1 MSLDAERRPQLF
13 LIFGGPGA
21 GKGTQASLL
30 SQSLGVPH
38 ISSGDLLREHQR
50 RDTQNVM
57 SSGELLPD
65 DLVTRVV
72 MARLEQPDAA
82 QGAIL
87 DGFPRTVVQA
97 RALDAWLELR
107 GRAIRAAFYLD
118 VPPDE
123 LVSRIV
129 NRREISHRGD
139 DNAAVAERRVAIFNR
154 EMPPILE
161 HYAAHGQLYR
171 IDGAQPV
178 DLIHQQIIQALEGR
192 QNSIRHDND
201 RPSSAVN

>member
-1 MSLDAERRPQLF
+1 MPPERENRPQLI

-30 SQSLGVPH
+30 SQLLGVPH

-72 MARLEQPDAA
+72 LARLEQPDAA
-82 QGAIL
+82 RGAIL
-87 DGFPRTVVQA
+87 DGFPRTVAQA
-97 RALDAWLELR
+97 RTLDTWLEQHGGAL
-107 GRAIRAAFYLD
+107 RAALYLD

-123 LVSRIV
+123 LVARIV
-129 NRREISHRGD
+129 GRQESSHRRD
-139 DNAAVAERRVAIFNR
+139 DNAAVAERRVQIFNH

-161 HYAAHGQLYR
+161 HYAAHGQLQR

-178 DLIHQQIIQALEGR
+178 ERIHAQIVQALGSPAPTD
-192 QNSIRHDND
+192 Q
-201 RPSSAVN
+201 

>member
-1 MSLDAERRPQLF
+1 MSPDPERRPQLF

-38 ISSGDLLREHQR
+38 ISSGELLREHQR
-50 RDTQNVM
+50 KDTQHVM

-65 DLVTRVV
+65 DLVARVV
-72 MARLEQPDAA
+72 LARLEQPDAA

-87 DGFPRTVVQA
+87 DGFPRTVAQA
-97 RALDAWLELR
+97 RAHDDWLEQR
-107 GRAIRAAFYLD
+107 GGAVRAAVYLD

-123 LVSRIV
+123 LVARIV
-129 NRREISHRGD
+129 ARREISHRGD
-139 DNAAVAERRVAIFNR
+139 DNAAVAERRVEIFNR

-161 HYAAHGQLYR
+161 HYATRGQLYR

-178 DLIHQQIIQALEGR
+178 DQIHAQIIEALAG
-192 QNSIRHDND
+192 QPD
-201 RPSSAVN
+201 R

>member
-1 MSLDAERRPQLF
+1 MSPDPERRPQLF

-38 ISSGDLLREHQR
+38 ISSGELLREHQR
-50 RDTQNVM
+50 KDTQHVM

-72 MARLEQPDAA
+72 LARLEQPDAA

-87 DGFPRTVVQA
+87 DGFPRTVAQA
-97 RALDAWLELR
+97 RALDDWLEQR
-107 GRAIRAAFYLD
+107 GGAVRAAVYLD

-123 LVSRIV
+123 LVGRIV
-129 NRREISHRGD
+129 ARREISHRGD
-139 DNAAVAERRVAIFNR
+139 DNAAVAQRRVEIFNR

-161 HYAAHGQLYR
+161 HYATRGQLYR

-178 DLIHQQIIQALEGR
+178 DQIHARIIEALAG
-192 QNSIRHDND
+192 QPDG
-201 RPSSAVN
+201 

>member
-1 MSLDAERRPQLF
+1 MSPDPEHRPQLF
-13 LIFGGPGA
+13 FIFGGPGA

-38 ISSGDLLREHQR
+38 ISSGELLREHQR

-65 DLVTRVV
+65 DLVTSVV
-72 MARLEQPDAA
+72 FARLEQPDAA

-87 DGFPRTVVQA
+87 DGFPRTVAQA
-97 RALDAWLELR
+97 RALDAWLQQR
-107 GRAIRAAFYLD
+107 GGAIRAALYLD

-123 LVSRIV
+123 LVARIV
-129 NRREISHRGD
+129 GRREISHRGD

-161 HYAAHGQLYR
+161 HYAARGQLYR

-178 DLIHQQIIQALEGR
+178 EQIHQQIIQALEGHPLV
-192 QNSIRHDND
+192 QPD
-201 RPSSAVN
+201 R

>member
-1 MSLDAERRPQLF
+1 MSPDPERRSQLF

-30 SQSLGVPH
+30 SQSLGIPH
-38 ISSGDLLREHQR
+38 ISSGELLREHQR

-65 DLVTRVV
+65 DLVTGVV
-72 MARLEQPDAA
+72 MARLEQSDAA

-87 DGFPRTVVQA
+87 DGFPRTVAQA
-97 RALDAWLELR
+97 RALDAWLDQR
-107 GRAIRAAFYLD
+107 GGGICAAFYLD

-123 LVSRIV
+123 LVARIV

-139 DNAAVAERRVAIFNR
+139 DNAAVAERRVTIFNR

-171 IDGAQPV
+171 IDGAQSV
-178 DLIHQQIIQALEGR
+178 DRIHKQITEALASPAGP
-192 QNSIRHDND
+192 D
-201 RPSSAVN
+201 R

>member
-1 MSLDAERRPQLF
+1 MSPDPERRPQLL

-38 ISSGDLLREHQR
+38 ISSGELLREHQR
-50 RDTQNVM
+50 HDTQNVM

-72 MARLEQPDAA
+72 LTRLERPDAA
-82 QGAIL
+82 LGAIL
-87 DGFPRTVVQA
+87 DGFPRTVAQA
-97 RALDAWLELR
+97 RALDDWLEQR
-107 GRAIRAAFYLD
+107 GGGIRAAFYLD
-118 VPPDE
+118 VPTDD
-123 LVSRIV
+123 LVARIV
-129 NRREISHRGD
+129 SRREISHRGD
-139 DNAAVAERRVAIFNR
+139 DNAAVAERRVEIFNH

-178 DLIHQQIIQALEGR
+178 EQIHKQITEALEGR
-192 QNSIRHDND
+192 
-201 RPSSAVN
+201 

>member
-1 MSLDAERRPQLF
+1 MSPDPERPPQLL

-38 ISSGDLLREHQR
+38 ISSGELLREHRR
-50 RDTQNVM
+50 RDTEHVM

-72 MARLEQPDAA
+72 LSRLEQPDAA
-82 QGAIL
+82 HGAIL
-87 DGFPRTVVQA
+87 DGFPRTVAQA
-97 RALDAWLELR
+97 RALDSWLEQR
-107 GRAIRAAFYLD
+107 GGVVRAAIYLN

-123 LVSRIV
+123 LVTRIV
-129 NRREISHRGD
+129 SRREVSQRGD
-139 DNAAVAERRVAIFNR
+139 DNAAVAERRVEIFNR

-161 HYAAHGQLYR
+161 HYAARGQLYR
-171 IDGAQPV
+171 IDGALPV
-178 DLIHQQIIQALEGR
+178 DHIHAQIIRALAEPPPPW
-192 QNSIRHDND
+192 Q
-201 RPSSAVN
+201 

>member
-1 MSLDAERRPQLF
+1 MSSDPARRPQFF

-38 ISSGDLLREHQR
+38 ISSGELLREHQR
-50 RDTQNVM
+50 RDTSNVM

-72 MARLEQPDAA
+72 LARLEQPDAA

-87 DGFPRTVVQA
+87 DGFPRTVAQA
-97 RALDAWLELR
+97 RALDTWLKQH
-107 GRAIRAAFYLD
+107 GGAIRAAFYLD
-118 VPPDE
+118 VPADE
-123 LVSRIV
+123 LVARIV
-129 NRREISHRGD
+129 SRREISHRGD
-139 DNAAVAERRVAIFNR
+139 DNAAVAKRRVEIFNR
-154 EMPPILE
+154 EMPPILD
-161 HYAAHGQLYR
+161 HYATRGQLYR

-178 DLIHQQIIQALEGR
+178 DQIHQQIIQVLEGSPA
-192 QNSIRHDND
+192 QPD
-201 RPSSAVN
+201 R

>member
-1 MSLDAERRPQLF
+1 MSPEPTRSPQLF

-38 ISSGDLLREHQR
+38 ISSGELLREHQR
-50 RDTQNVM
+50 RDAQNVM

-72 MARLEQPDAA
+72 FARLEQPDAA

-87 DGFPRTVVQA
+87 DGYPRTVAQA
-97 RALDAWLELR
+97 RALDAWLEQR
-107 GRAIRAAFYLD
+107 GGTMRAAFYLD

-123 LVSRIV
+123 LVARIV
-129 NRREISHRGD
+129 GRRESSHRGD
-139 DNAAVAERRVAIFNR
+139 DDAAVAERRVEIFNR

-171 IDGAQPV
+171 INGAQPV
-178 DLIHQQIIQALEGR
+178 DQIQQQITHVPGLPALP
-192 QNSIRHDND
+192 D
-201 RPSSAVN
+201 R

>member
-1 MSLDAERRPQLF
+1 MSPDPDRRPQLL

-38 ISSGDLLREHQR
+38 VSSGELLREHQR
-50 RDTQNVM
+50 HDTQNVM

-72 MARLEQPDAA
+72 LARLDKPDAG

-87 DGFPRTVVQA
+87 DGFPRTVAQA
-97 RALDAWLELR
+97 RALDEWLEQH
-107 GRAIRAAFYLD
+107 GGAIRAAFYLE
-118 VPPDE
+118 VPPEE
-123 LVSRIV
+123 LVARIV
-129 NRREISHRGD
+129 GRRQISHRGD
-139 DNAAVAERRVAIFNR
+139 DNAAVAERRVEIFNR

-161 HYAAHGQLYR
+161 HYAARGQLYR

-178 DLIHQQIIQALEGR
+178 DHIHAQIMKALGR
-192 QNSIRHDND
+192 SARPD
-201 RPSSAVN
+201 R

>member
-1 MSLDAERRPQLF
+1 MSPDPERHPQLF

-21 GKGTQASLL
+21 GKGTQATLL

-38 ISSGDLLREHQR
+38 ISSGELLREHQR
-50 RDTQNVM
+50 HDTQNVM

-72 MARLEQPDAA
+72 LARLEQPDAA

-87 DGFPRTVVQA
+87 DGFPRTVAQA
-97 RALDAWLELR
+97 RALDAWLEQR
-107 GRAIRAAFYLD
+107 GGVIRAAFYLD
-118 VPPDE
+118 VPVDQ
-123 LVSRIV
+123 LVARIV
-129 NRREISHRGD
+129 SRREISHRGD
-139 DNAAVAERRVAIFNR
+139 DNAAAAERRLTIFNQ

-161 HYAAHGQLYR
+161 HYAAHGQLYQ

-178 DLIHQQIIQALEGR
+178 GQIHDQIIQALVAR
-192 QNSIRHDND
+192 
-201 RPSSAVN
+201 

>member
-1 MSLDAERRPQLF
+1 MSPDPERRPQLF

-38 ISSGDLLREHQR
+38 ISSGELLREHQR
-50 RDTQNVM
+50 KDTQHVM

-72 MARLEQPDAA
+72 LARLEQPDAA

-87 DGFPRTVVQA
+87 DGFPRTVAQA
-97 RALDAWLELR
+97 RALDDWLEQR
-107 GRAIRAAFYLD
+107 GGAVRAAVYLD

-123 LVSRIV
+123 LVGRIV
-129 NRREISHRGD
+129 ARREISHRGD
-139 DNAAVAERRVAIFNR
+139 DNAAVAQRRVEIFNR

-161 HYAAHGQLYR
+161 HYATRGQLYR

-178 DLIHQQIIQALEGR
+178 DQIHAQIIEALAGQPKVEGG
-192 QNSIRHDND
+192 
-201 RPSSAVN
+201 

>member
-1 MSLDAERRPQLF
+1 MSPDPERRPQLF

-38 ISSGDLLREHQR
+38 ISSGELLREHQR
-50 RDTQNVM
+50 HDTQNVM

-87 DGFPRTVVQA
+87 DGFPRTVAQA
-97 RALDAWLELR
+97 RALDTWLEQR
-107 GRAIRAAFYLD
+107 GGAIRAAFYLD

-123 LVSRIV
+123 LVARIV
-129 NRREISHRGD
+129 SRREISHRGD

-161 HYAAHGQLYR
+161 HYETRGQLYR

-178 DLIHQQIIQALEGR
+178 DQIHQQIKEALGTPAR
-192 QNSIRHDND
+192 RD
-201 RPSSAVN
+201 R

>member
-1 MSLDAERRPQLF
+1 MSPDSERPPQLL

-38 ISSGDLLREHQR
+38 VSSGELLREHRR
-50 RDTQNVM
+50 RDTEHVM

-72 MARLEQPDAA
+72 LARLEQPDAA
-82 QGAIL
+82 HGAIL
-87 DGFPRTVVQA
+87 DGFPRTVAQA
-97 RALDAWLELR
+97 RALDSWLEQR
-107 GRAIRAAFYLD
+107 GGVVRAAIYLN

-123 LVSRIV
+123 LVTRIV
-129 NRREISHRGD
+129 SRREVSQRGD
-139 DNAAVAERRVAIFNR
+139 DNAAVAERRVEIFNR

-161 HYAAHGQLYR
+161 HYAARGQLYR

-178 DLIHQQIIQALEGR
+178 DHIHEQIIRALAE
-192 QNSIRHDND
+192 
-201 RPSSAVN
+201 PPAP

>member
-1 MSLDAERRPQLF
+1 M
-13 LIFGGPGA
+13 FGGPGA

-30 SQSLGVPH
+30 SQSLGIPH
-38 ISSGDLLREHQR
+38 ISSGELLREHQR
-50 RDTQNVM
+50 HDTQNVM

-87 DGFPRTVVQA
+87 DGFPRTVAQA
-97 RALDAWLELR
+97 RALDTWLEQR
-107 GRAIRAAFYLD
+107 GGAIRAAFYLD

-123 LVSRIV
+123 LVARIV
-129 NRREISHRGD
+129 GRREISHRGD

-161 HYAAHGQLYR
+161 HYETRGQLYR

-178 DLIHQQIIQALEGR
+178 DQIHQQIKEALGTPVR
-192 QNSIRHDND
+192 PD
-201 RPSSAVN
+201 R

>member
-1 MSLDAERRPQLF
+1 MSPDPERRPQLF

-38 ISSGDLLREHQR
+38 ISSGELLREHQR
-50 RDTQNVM
+50 HDTEGVM

-72 MARLEQPDAA
+72 RARLEQPDAA

-87 DGFPRTVVQA
+87 DGFPRTVAQA
-97 RALDAWLELR
+97 RALDAWLAQR
-107 GRAIRAAFYLD
+107 GGAVRAAFYLD
-118 VPPDE
+118 VPPED
-123 LVSRIV
+123 LVARIV
-129 NRREISHRGD
+129 GRGESSHRGD
-139 DNAAVAERRVAIFNR
+139 DTAAVAERRVTIFNR

-161 HYAAHGQLYR
+161 HYATNGQLYR
-171 IDGAQPV
+171 TDGAQPV
-178 DLIHQQIIQALEGR
+178 EQIYQQIIQELEGPPPPGR
-192 QNSIRHDND
+192 
-201 RPSSAVN
+201 